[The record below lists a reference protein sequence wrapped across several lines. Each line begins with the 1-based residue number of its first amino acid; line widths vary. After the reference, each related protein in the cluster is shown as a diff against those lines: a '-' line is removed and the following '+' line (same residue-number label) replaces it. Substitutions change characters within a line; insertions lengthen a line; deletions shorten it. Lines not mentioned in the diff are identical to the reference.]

1 MDDSTIL
8 QCLIGL
14 LTIAIFLLAGVV
26 FRLAARLDAQ
36 DGAVQQLGLTVSA
49 LAEIVAPL
57 LEGEEP

>member
-14 LTIAIFLLAGVV
+14 LTIAIFLLTGVV

-36 DGAVQQLGLTVSA
+36 DGAVAAVRLTVSA
-49 LAEIVAPL
+49 LTEIVALL